1 MSDLISR
8 EDALNSNYRMYDA
21 KSGIEWVPV
30 FHIEDLPSA
39 EPEPKWIPVTE
50 ALPEMKEVVLITN
63 DKGNVTYG
71 KYQGTFRNNNEWF
84 WRHKTLQTVIAW
96 MPLPEPWRCE

>member
-1 MSDLISR
+1 MSDLIWR
-8 EDALNSNYRMYDA
+8 EDAANLMYKMLADDYVDGYA
-21 KSGIEWVPV
+21 YLEQLRS
-30 FHIEDLPSA
+30 LPSA

-50 ALPEMKEVVLITN
+50 ALPKMKEVVLITN

-96 MPLPEPWRCE
+96 MPLPEPSAW